1 MRLAALVQNWGLRYF
16 PWTPTQRFIRRYSA
30 AAKAEEPHVL
40 VISASV
46 GAGHVRA
53 AEALCAGA
61 ALRPSHLPVRHLDVM
76 DYVPWLFRKVYADFY
91 TFLVNRYPSLWGYLY
106 HATNQVGRNGAI
118 DRMRRGIERLAAT
131 RLTSEITRRR
141 PHAIICTHF
150 MPAEVLSRLRS
161 EQKLNC
167 PVWVQ
172 VTDFDLHALW
182 VHRDVSGY
190 FVANQEVACLLQAH
204 GIPASKTHVT
214 GIPIMPSFAQP
225 FDRSECSVALGLD
238 ARRPTVLLS
247 GGGEGVGRLEEVAAR
262 LLPLQP
268 DLQLIVLAGRNA
280 ATLKRLEALSV
291 SHPGKLIALGYTK
304 QVERVMA
311 CCDFAVIKPGGLTT
325 SECLVMGLP
334 MVLSSAIPGQ
344 EERNADFL
352 LEQGVAL
359 KATHA
364 TLLECRVRELL
375 ASPAKLEAMRV
386 RAKALGKAQA
396 ALHVLNHIHS

>member
-1 MRLAALVQNWGLRYF
+1 
-16 PWTPTQRFIRRYSA
+16 
-30 AAKAEEPHVL
+30 
-40 VISASV
+40 
-46 GAGHVRA
+46 VRA

-61 ALRPSHLPVRHLDVM
+61 ALHASHLPVRHLDTM

-91 TFLVNRYPSLWGYLY
+91 TFLVNRYPGIWGYVY
-106 HATNQVGRNGAI
+106 HATNHVQRNSII
-118 DRMRRGIERLAAT
+118 DRVRRGVERLAAM
-131 RLTSEITRRR
+131 RLTSEISRLQ
-141 PHAIICTHF
+141 PHAIVCTHF
-150 MPAEVLSRLRS
+150 LPAEILSRLRS
-161 EQKLNC
+161 ERKLNC

-172 VTDFDLHALW
+172 VTDFDLHGLW
-182 VHRDVSGY
+182 VHHDVSGY
-190 FVANQEVACLLQAH
+190 FVASQEVACLLQAH
-204 GIPASKTHVT
+204 GIPAAKVHVT
-214 GIPIMPSFAQP
+214 GIPIMPSFAQ
-225 FDRSECSVALGLD
+225 FFERRECAAALGLD
-238 ARRPTVLLS
+238 AQKPTVLLS
-247 GGGEGVGRLEEVAAR
+247 GGGEGVGRLEDVAAR
-262 LLPLQP
+262 LLPLHP
-268 DLQLIVLAGRNA
+268 DLQLIVLAGRNVSA
-280 ATLKRLEALSV
+280 LKKLEALSLNYPSRLV
-291 SHPGKLIALGYTK
+291 ALGYTK

-375 ASPAKLEAMRV
+375 ASPAKLDAMRV
-386 RAKALGKAQA
+386 RARALGKAQA